1 MCVSELEA
9 GSLCEAERGPT
20 ARFAGVR
27 IVVVPPVEIRL
38 PGALVVLVGGLARG
52 LGVML
57 LSDDEGRR
65 ERPFRDT
72 AGVLVDATLG
82 KGAETSDMGGE
93 GGSGSSDSVSPSG
106 MGDFDSGGV
115 VIRGELAVDPGDPVW
130 SKVGDS
136 RTERS
141 VEMVER

>member
-1 MCVSELEA
+1 
-9 GSLCEAERGPT
+9 
-20 ARFAGVR
+20 
-27 IVVVPPVEIRL
+27 
-38 PGALVVLVGGLARG
+38 
-52 LGVML
+52 ML